1 MTPLF
6 VSLDEYLIGSLPEL
20 WFAVVMLA
28 LGLYVF
34 LDGFDFGI
42 GMLYATCETE
52 AERDTLM
59 AAFGPIWK
67 ANEVWLVGFGTFLI
81 AAFPPVYARLLS
93 EHYLL
98 AVAILFALIA
108 RGVAPK
114 LRDERED
121 ATWQETCDRSFI
133 IGSFVSPL
141 LLGTLVGSWVFGTGS
156 LSLPAVLTGVVV
168 VALSLSTGAALL
180 GLKTDGALRH
190 RMARYGQG
198 AVISYLGAVVLLLTV
213 AVVLDAGAIR
223 SVVASPSGIA
233 IVLATIGLTIAS
245 VLFAERG
252 ADGAWFAS
260 TAGLALA
267 LLAVVV
273 SLLYPTVYPAAEI
286 TVRDAVVS
294 PIPLNVSTI
303 VGLPVLVLV
312 LGYFAY
318 LYSVFSGPVDENT
331 FKGGY

>member
-273 SLLYPTVYPAAEI
+273 SLLYPTVYPAAEM

>member
-98 AVAILFALIA
+98 AIAILFALIA

-133 IGSFVSPL
+133 LGSLVSPL
-141 LLGTLVGSWVFGTGS
+141 LLGTLVGSWVFGTGA

-180 GLKTDGALRH
+180 GLKTDGALRD

-198 AVISYLGAVVLLLTV
+198 AVVGYLGAVVLLLTV
-213 AVVLDAGAIR
+213 AVALDAGAIR
-223 SVVASPSGIA
+223 SVVASISGIA
-233 IVLATIGLTIAS
+233 IVLTTIGLGVAA
-245 VLFAERG
+245 VVFAGRG
-252 ADGAWFAS
+252 ADRAWFAS

-267 LLAVVV
+267 LLAVVI
-273 SLLYPTVYPAAEI
+273 SLLYPTIYPAAEM

-303 VGLPVLVLV
+303 IGLPVLVLV

-318 LYSVFSGPVDENT
+318 LYSVFAGPVDEHT
-331 FKGGY
+331 FEGGY

>member
-6 VSLDEYLIGSLPEL
+6 VSLDEYLIASLPEL

-28 LGLYVF
+28 LGMYVF

-42 GMLYATCETE
+42 GMLYATCETD
-52 AERDTLM
+52 AERETLM

-98 AVAILFALIA
+98 AIAILFALIA

-114 LRDERED
+114 LREERED
-121 ATWQETCDRSFI
+121 EAWQKTCDRSFVL
-133 IGSFVSPL
+133 GSAVSPL
-141 LLGTLVGSWVFGTGS
+141 LLGTLVGSWIFGTGT

-168 VALSLSTGAALL
+168 VVLSLSTGAALL
-180 GLKTDGALRH
+180 GLKTDGALRD
-190 RMARYGQG
+190 RMARYGRA
-198 AVISYLGAVVLLLTV
+198 AVVGYLGAVVLLLAV
-213 AVVLDAGAIR
+213 AVALDAGAIR
-223 SVVASPSGIA
+223 SVVTSVPGVVV
-233 IVLATIGLTIAS
+233 VLSTVGLGVAA
-245 VLFAERG
+245 FAFAGRG
-252 ADGAWFAS
+252 ADRAWFAS

-267 LLAVVV
+267 LLAVVI
-273 SLLYPTVYPAAEI
+273 SLLYPTIYPAAEM
-286 TVRDAVVS
+286 TVREAIVS

-303 VGLPVLVLV
+303 IGLPVLALV
-312 LGYFAY
+312 LGYFVY
-318 LYSVFSGPVDENT
+318 LYSIFSGPVDEHT
-331 FKGGY
+331 FEDGY